1 MRFSPQS
8 VTAKTIEIANVSMGL
23 NTNTNARY
31 LWNGCIRNI
40 FTLWTNNIMFIE
52 TEAKVDAEV
61 RSETNSAG
69 FSKHE
74 QLSNVDEFD

>member
-1 MRFSPQS
+1 
-8 VTAKTIEIANVSMGL
+8 
-23 NTNTNARY
+23 
-31 LWNGCIRNI
+31 
-40 FTLWTNNIMFIE
+40 MFIE